1 VPRPAKVILDDAAAP
16 AASSVADPALETV
29 NQE

>member
-1 VPRPAKVILDDAAAP
+1 VVPRPGKVVIDDAAAP
-16 AASSVADPALETV
+16 VVDPALETV